1 MSATAPNDLRDIGAP
16 LARIRPLGFIT
27 KAGRKL
33 GGLIAPRDHAG
44 QGNWSED
51 ADIPLW
57 AWPASL
63 ALAAFF
69 LFGPQLLGWLLRLVL

>member
-1 MSATAPNDLRDIGAP
+1 MNTISASAPPVRQRDPITIKQA
-16 LARIRPLGFIT
+16 ARNLSD
-27 KAGRKL
+27 
-33 GGLIAPRDHAG
+33 LIAPRDHAG
-44 QGNWSED
+44 KGNWSDD

-69 LFGPQLLGWLLRLVL
+69 LFGPEILGWLLGYRS

>member
-1 MSATAPNDLRDIGAP
+1 MNTISASAPPVRHRHPTTIKRA
-16 LARIRPLGFIT
+16 A
-27 KAGRKL
+27 RKL
-33 GGLIAPRDHAG
+33 GALIAPRDHAG
-44 QGNWSED
+44 KGNWNDD

-69 LFGPQLLGWLLRLVL
+69 LFGPTVLGWLLRAFA

>member
-1 MSATAPNDLRDIGAP
+1 MNTITASAPQVRPRLR
-16 LARIRPLGFIT
+16 IT
-27 KAGRKL
+27 FKQAVRKL
-33 GGLIAPRDHAG
+33 GSLLAPRDHAG
-44 QGNWSED
+44 KGNWSDD

-69 LFGPQLLGWLLRLVL
+69 LFGPSVLGWLLRAVT

>member
-1 MSATAPNDLRDIGAP
+1 MNAITASAPASHRRTLPSIAQAARQTAN
-16 LARIRPLGFIT
+16 
-27 KAGRKL
+27 
-33 GGLIAPRDHAG
+33 LIAPRDHAG
-44 QGNWSED
+44 KGNWDKD

-69 LFGPQLLGWLLRLVL
+69 LFGPEILGRLLRFVP